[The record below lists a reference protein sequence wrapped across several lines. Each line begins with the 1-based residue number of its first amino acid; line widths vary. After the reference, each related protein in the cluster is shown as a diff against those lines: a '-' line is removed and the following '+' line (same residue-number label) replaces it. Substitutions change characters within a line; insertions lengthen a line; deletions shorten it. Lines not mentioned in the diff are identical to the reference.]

1 METATKK
8 MTKTEFNKNVLGI
21 LRSNAKGIFPSVRT
35 SADVFRYA
43 RWCERNFEINLNDN
57 TGKERKYT
65 FFSDISIGE
74 CYGIGG
80 VVDTIKRCFK
90 EWIFSKEAIA
100 ELLISINYKAW
111 EMQARH
117 HPAWTEFYSNVYN
130 ALYSLVMD
138 YYKEHNQE
146 AADYVANYL
155 D

>member
-1 METATKK
+1 MET
-8 MTKTEFNKNVLGI
+8 MTKTEFDKQVLGI
-21 LRSNAKGIFPSVRT
+21 LRSNAKGIFPSVRK

-43 RWCERNFEINLNDN
+43 VWCEHNFEINLKDN

-74 CYGIGG
+74 CYGICG
-80 VVDTIKRCFK
+80 VVDTIKGCFK
-90 EWIFSKEAIA
+90 CGYSEEAIA

-117 HPAWTEFYSNVYN
+117 FPAWAEFYSNVYN

-138 YYKEHNQE
+138 YYEEHDQK